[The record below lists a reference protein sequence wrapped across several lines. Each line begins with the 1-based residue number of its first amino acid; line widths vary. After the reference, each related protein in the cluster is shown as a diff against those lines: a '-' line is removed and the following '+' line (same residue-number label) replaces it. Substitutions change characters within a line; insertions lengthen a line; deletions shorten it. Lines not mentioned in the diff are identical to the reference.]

1 MGYAWDV
8 SDMHRCVW
16 LVCCEKMA
24 MYYNGNTSVIH
35 VPYIY
40 DIQDLFWKH
49 WGIYTKFAKRASLYG
64 VQAML
69 NETLL
74 PHRPSRSDV
83 IYVSRGREI
92 TAKCLLPSLFEV
104 RVI

>member
-1 MGYAWDV
+1 MHCSKEMGYAWDV

-40 DIQDLFWKH
+40 DIQDLF
-49 WGIYTKFAKRASLYG
+49 GNIG
-64 VQAML
+64 VFTRNLQSV
-69 NETLL
+69 
-74 PHRPSRSDV
+74 PHCMACRL
-83 IYVSRGREI
+83 
-92 TAKCLLPSLFEV
+92 C
-104 RVI
+104 